1 MRRFLFALIALV
13 ASAWAASPN
22 LLLLGA
28 GAGGG
33 SGAPYVFQ
41 GIGDLGLSSVT
52 SYWGLRCYSTSYTG
66 IVADIWDSATGSTT
80 ETQLTCSSGGVINQT
95 VNILSVTCA
104 AGCSVK
110 TLYDQV
116 ANSTSAASNMTQA
129 TNANR
134 PAFLSSGCGYSG
146 GAATY
151 QYCMQGTTATVQ
163 YLTTGTITSISQ
175 VFDLNIVGMT
185 TEHTLNQFA
194 IAAISGPHIAWG
206 TSSGTIAVTFGT
218 QITLTGA
225 TQGVWHT
232 IFGEGNG
239 NSSYAQYDT
248 TSSGA
253 VAGGS
258 DATGTKLALG
268 ASTSGGTPYT
278 GFIAEAFITSAAN
291 EASWGNIQA
300 NQNTYWGL

>member
-1 MRRFLFALIALV
+1 MMRRLFIALIALV
-13 ASAWAASPN
+13 ASVLTANSG
-22 LLLLGA
+22 LLLINGGGA
-28 GAGGG
+28 GP
-33 SGAPYVFQ
+33 PYVFQ

-52 SYWGLRCYSTSYTG
+52 NYWGFRCYSTSYTG
-66 IVADIWDSATGSTT
+66 IVADIWDSTTGSTT

-95 VNILSVTCA
+95 VNALSVTCA
-104 AGCSVK
+104 SGCNVK
-110 TLYDQV
+110 TLYNQV
-116 ANSTSAASNMTQA
+116 ANSTSAVSNMTQA

-134 PAFLSSGCGYSG
+134 PTFLSSGCGYSG
-146 GAATY
+146 GNATY

-163 YLTTGTITSISQ
+163 YLTTGTITSITQ
-175 VFDLNIVGMT
+175 IFDFNIVGKT
-185 TEHTLNQFA
+185 TEHTANQFA
-194 IAAISGPHIAWG
+194 LSAISGAHIQWG

-225 TQGVWHT
+225 TESVWHT

-239 NSSYAQYDT
+239 SSSYAQYDT

-258 DATGTKLALG
+258 DATGTKLALC
-268 ASTSGGTPYT
+268 ASTAGATPCT
-278 GFIAEAFITSAAN
+278 AFIAEAFLTSAAN
-291 EASWGNIQA
+291 EASWGAIQS